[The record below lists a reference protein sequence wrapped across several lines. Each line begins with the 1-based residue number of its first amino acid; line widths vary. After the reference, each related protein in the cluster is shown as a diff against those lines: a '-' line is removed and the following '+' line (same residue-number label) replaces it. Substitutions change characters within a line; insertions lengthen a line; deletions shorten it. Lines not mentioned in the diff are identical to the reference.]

1 MGTISYW
8 LFKQDLQNV
17 FPRKQRFHIEQAFKI
32 LLQSTEKK
40 KKERERERDK
50 FMPSRKLSCEAISR
64 MVSAIFVGLS
74 ETKAII
80 LN

>member
-17 FPRKQRFHIEQAFKI
+17 FPRKQQFHIEQAFKI

-40 KKERERERDK
+40 KKERERERQIYAK
-50 FMPSRKLSCEAISR
+50 
-64 MVSAIFVGLS
+64 
-74 ETKAII
+74 
-80 LN
+80 

>member
-32 LLQSTEKK
+32 LLQSTGKK
-40 KKERERERDK
+40 KKGERERDK